1 MFPARKV
8 GVGVALLGTEWFR
21 LNLNLKIK
29 FLEKQMNNSLVLKTF
44 IQQLDECLEDILRAY
59 PELPTADKRFL
70 KCKMYFDALKKSNPK
85 IMIISWKEHVNKKYR
100 KQIDAGDVRF
110 FVETDL
116 EQIAKENAVEQY
128 FTNEVENAINELRQ
142 TIRKMS
148 PANIDASMKYI
159 QNLCKLTDHYI
170 V

>member
-1 MFPARKV
+1 
-8 GVGVALLGTEWFR
+8 
-21 LNLNLKIK
+21 
-29 FLEKQMNNSLVLKTF
+29 MNNSLVLKTF
-44 IQQLDECLEDILRAY
+44 IKQLDECLEDIITAY
-59 PELPTADKRFL
+59 PELPNTDKRFL

-100 KQIDAGDVRF
+100 KQIDEGNVRF

-142 TIRKMS
+142 TIRQMS

-159 QNLCKLTDHYI
+159 QNLCKLTDHYT